1 MHEFPV
7 PVLGIVA
14 WSGTGKTTLLERLI
28 PELKNNGI
36 RVAAIKH
43 SHHDFEIDK
52 QGKDSDRL
60 RKAGAD
66 QIILAS
72 KYRTAFIIEEDR
84 ETEPDLF
91 QQLNRLD
98 TDKLDL
104 VLVEGFRQEA
114 IPKIEVYRPSLD
126 KPLLYLEDDSI
137 VGVASDEQPEQ
148 NISVPVLP
156 LNDERA
162 VCEFILDLLQGTD
175 SK

>member
-1 MHEFPV
+1 MNEFPV

-28 PELKNNGI
+28 PELKNIGI
-36 RVAAIKH
+36 RVGAIKH

-60 RKAGAD
+60 RKAGAG

-72 KYRTAFIIEEDR
+72 KFRTAFIIEEDG

-91 QQLNRLD
+91 QQLKRLD
-98 TDKLDL
+98 AEKLDL

-114 IPKIEVYRPSLD
+114 IPKIEVYRPALN
-126 KPLLYLEDDSI
+126 KPLLYLEDDS
-137 VGVASDEQPEQ
+137 VVAVASDEQPKQ
-148 NISVPVLP
+148 DIVVPVLP

-162 VCEFILDLLQGTD
+162 VSEFIAKLINSL
-175 SK
+175 

>member
-1 MHEFPV
+1 MSEFPV

-28 PELKNNGI
+28 PELKANGV

-72 KYRTAFIIEEDR
+72 KYRTAFIIEEDG
-84 ETEPDLF
+84 ETEPELF

-104 VLVEGFRQEA
+104 ILVEGFRHEV
-114 IPKIEVYRPSLD
+114 IPKIEVYRPALS

-137 VGVASDEQPEQ
+137 VAVASDEQPEQ
-148 NISVPVLP
+148 DISVPVLP
-156 LNDERA
+156 LNDETA
-162 VCEFILDLLQGTD
+162 VCSFIIKLLNQ
-175 SK
+175 

>member
-1 MHEFPV
+1 MTSQFPA

-28 PELKNNGI
+28 PELKNQAV

-60 RKAGAD
+60 RKAGAE

-72 KYRTAFIIEEDR
+72 KYRTAFISEEDG
-84 ETEPDLF
+84 ETEPDLY
-91 QQLNRLD
+91 QQLGRLD

-104 VLVEGFRQEA
+104 VLVEGFRQEN
-114 IPKIEVYRPSLD
+114 IPKIEVYRPSREKPMLCEED
-126 KPLLYLEDDSI
+126 KNIIAL
-137 VGVASDEQPEQ
+137 ASDETPEQ
-148 NISVPVLP
+148 ELSIPILP
-156 LNDERA
+156 LNDEA
-162 VCEFILDLLQGTD
+162 AICDFIVKTFLA
-175 SK
+175 

>member
-1 MHEFPV
+1 MNEFPV

-28 PELKNNGI
+28 PELKNSGI
-36 RVAAIKH
+36 RVGAIKH

-72 KYRTAFIIEEDR
+72 KFRTAFIIEEDGA
-84 ETEPDLF
+84 TEPDLF
-91 QQLNRLD
+91 QQLKRLD
-98 TDKLDL
+98 AEKLDL

-114 IPKIEVYRPSLD
+114 IPKIEVYRPALN
-126 KPLLYLEDDSI
+126 KPLLYLEDDS
-137 VGVASDEQPEQ
+137 VVAVASDEQPKQ
-148 NISVPVLP
+148 DIVVPVLP

-162 VCEFILDLLQGTD
+162 VSEFIAKLINSL
-175 SK
+175 

>member
-1 MHEFPV
+1 MSEFPV

-14 WSGTGKTTLLERLI
+14 WSGTGKTTLLTRLI
-28 PELKNNGI
+28 PELKNNDI

-60 RKAGAD
+60 RKAGAG

-72 KYRTAFIIEEDR
+72 KYRTAFILEEDG
-84 ETEPDLF
+84 ETEPNLF

-98 TDKLDL
+98 TEKLDL
-104 VLVEGFRQEA
+104 VLVEGFRQEV
-114 IPKIEVYRPSLD
+114 IPKIEVYRPALN

-137 VGVASDEQPEQ
+137 VAVASDEQPEQ
-148 NISVPVLP
+148 AISVPVLP
-156 LNDERA
+156 LNDEAA
-162 VCEFILDLLQGTD
+162 VCEFIVKPLHSTTT
-175 SK
+175 

>member
-1 MHEFPV
+1 MTNYPI

-14 WSGTGKTTLLERLI
+14 WSGTGKTSLLERLI

-60 RKAGAD
+60 RKAGAG

-72 KYRTAFIIEEDR
+72 KYRTAFIIEEDG
-84 ETEPDLF
+84 ESEPDLF
-91 QQLNRLD
+91 EQLKRLD
-98 TDKLDL
+98 TDRLDL

-114 IPKIEVYRPSLD
+114 IPKIEVFRPALN
-126 KPLLYLEDDSI
+126 KPLLYLEDEAI
-137 VGVASDEQPEQ
+137 VAVASDEPPEQ
-148 NISVPVLP
+148 AISVPVLT
-156 LNDERA
+156 LNDEKA
-162 VCEFILDLLQGTD
+162 VCEFIVNLLRGAE
-175 SK
+175 SM

>member
-1 MHEFPV
+1 MSEFPV

-28 PELKNNGI
+28 PVLKNNDI

-60 RKAGAD
+60 RKAGAG
-66 QIILAS
+66 QIILTS
-72 KYRTAFIIEEDR
+72 KYRTAFIIEEDG

-98 TDKLDL
+98 TGKLDL

-114 IPKIEVYRPSLD
+114 IPKIEVYRPALN

-137 VGVASDEQPEQ
+137 VALASDEQPEQ
-148 NISVPVLP
+148 DISVPVLP
-156 LNDERA
+156 LNNEQA
-162 VCEFILDLLQGTD
+162 VCEFIIHLLTTT
-175 SK
+175 

>member
-1 MHEFPV
+1 MNEFPV

-28 PELKNNGI
+28 PELKNIGI
-36 RVAAIKH
+36 RVGAIKH

-60 RKAGAD
+60 RKAGAG

-72 KYRTAFIIEEDR
+72 KFRTAFIIEEDG

-91 QQLNRLD
+91 QQLKRLD
-98 TDKLDL
+98 VERLDL

-114 IPKIEVYRPSLD
+114 IPKIEVYRPALN
-126 KPLLYLEDDSI
+126 KPLLYLEDDS
-137 VGVASDEQPEQ
+137 VVAVASDEQPEQ
-148 NISVPVLP
+148 DIVVPILP

-162 VCEFILDLLQGTD
+162 VSEFIAKLMNSL
-175 SK
+175 

>member
-1 MHEFPV
+1 MNEFPV

-28 PELKNNGI
+28 PELKNSGI
-36 RVAAIKH
+36 RVGAIKH

-52 QGKDSDRL
+52 PGKDSDRL

-72 KYRTAFIIEEDR
+72 KFRTAFIIEEDG

-91 QQLNRLD
+91 QQLKRLD
-98 TDKLDL
+98 AEKLDL

-114 IPKIEVYRPSLD
+114 IPKIEVYRPALN
-126 KPLLYLEDDSI
+126 KPLLYLEDDS
-137 VGVASDEQPEQ
+137 VVAVASDEQPKQ
-148 NISVPVLP
+148 DIVVPVLP

-162 VCEFILDLLQGTD
+162 VSEFIAKLINSL
-175 SK
+175 

>member
-1 MHEFPV
+1 MNEFPV

-28 PELKNNGI
+28 PELKNSGI
-36 RVAAIKH
+36 RVGAIKH

-60 RKAGAD
+60 RKAGAG

-72 KYRTAFIIEEDR
+72 KFRTAFIIEEDG

-91 QQLNRLD
+91 QQLKRLD
-98 TDKLDL
+98 VERLDL

-114 IPKIEVYRPSLD
+114 IPKIEVYRPALN
-126 KPLLYLEDDSI
+126 KPLLYLEDDS
-137 VGVASDEQPEQ
+137 VVAVASDEQPEQ
-148 NISVPVLP
+148 DIVVPILP

-162 VCEFILDLLQGTD
+162 VSEFIAKLMNSL
-175 SK
+175 

>member
-1 MHEFPV
+1 MNEFPV

-28 PELKNNGI
+28 PELKNIGI
-36 RVAAIKH
+36 RVGAIKH

-60 RKAGAD
+60 RKAGAG

-72 KYRTAFIIEEDR
+72 KFRTAFIIEEDG

-91 QQLNRLD
+91 QQLKRLD
-98 TDKLDL
+98 VEKLDL

-114 IPKIEVYRPSLD
+114 IPKIEVYRPALN
-126 KPLLYLEDDSI
+126 KPLLYLEDDS
-137 VGVASDEQPEQ
+137 VVAVASDEQPEQ
-148 NISVPVLP
+148 DIVVPILP

-162 VCEFILDLLQGTD
+162 VSEFIAKLMNSL
-175 SK
+175 

>member
-1 MHEFPV
+1 MNEFPV

-28 PELKNNGI
+28 PELKNIGI
-36 RVAAIKH
+36 RVGAIKH

-52 QGKDSDRL
+52 PGKDSDRL
-60 RKAGAD
+60 RKAGAG

-72 KYRTAFIIEEDR
+72 KFRTAFIIEEDG

-91 QQLNRLD
+91 QQLKRLD
-98 TDKLDL
+98 VERLDL

-114 IPKIEVYRPSLD
+114 IPKIEVYRPALN
-126 KPLLYLEDDSI
+126 KPLLYLEDDS
-137 VGVASDEQPEQ
+137 VVAVASDEQPEQ
-148 NISVPVLP
+148 DIVVPILP

-162 VCEFILDLLQGTD
+162 VSEFIAKLMNSL
-175 SK
+175 

>member
-1 MHEFPV
+1 MNEFPV

-28 PELKNNGI
+28 PELKNIGI
-36 RVAAIKH
+36 RVGAIKH

-60 RKAGAD
+60 RKAGAG

-72 KYRTAFIIEEDR
+72 KFRTAFIIEEDG

-91 QQLNRLD
+91 QQLKRLD
-98 TDKLDL
+98 VERLDL

-114 IPKIEVYRPSLD
+114 IPKIEVYRPALN
-126 KPLLYLEDDSI
+126 KPLLYLEDDS
-137 VGVASDEQPEQ
+137 VVAVASDEQPKQ
-148 NISVPVLP
+148 DIVVPVLP

-162 VCEFILDLLQGTD
+162 VSEFIAKLMNSL
-175 SK
+175 